1 MPAQNIASLPIEKM
15 PGCDKVQRR
24 IGGSEATVIEHTD
37 QMSVARKEVSRNE
50 IAMAHYVS
58 TTGWQCA
65 QLLPF
70 PAKARYIQ
78 QVFAVPETG
87 LDPLIMIRQIAASA
101 SS

>member
-1 MPAQNIASLPIEKM
+1 
-15 PGCDKVQRR
+15 
-24 IGGSEATVIEHTD
+24 
-37 QMSVARKEVSRNE
+37 
-50 IAMAHYVS
+50 MAHYVS